1 MANTEGDER
10 VTRFIQAMGFSAV
23 AATTDGRS
31 VSMTDLR
38 TDIAAALAE
47 DDDITLT
54 RLRETLGSPHTAA

>member
-31 VSMTDLR
+31 VSTTDLR

-54 RLRETLGSPHTAA
+54 QLRETLGSTHTAA